1 MFSLFKFK
9 GGVKPQTHKAE
20 SAGAPIGQAPLP
32 AQLIVPLHQ
41 SIGGFARP
49 LVKTGER
56 VLKGQRIGEADQWIS
71 AAVHAPTS
79 GRVLAVEE
87 RLAAH
92 PSGLPTLSVVI
103 EPDGHEAWIDRQ
115 PVDHLALSPERVRER
130 LRDAG
135 VVGLGGAVF
144 PSHAKLSA
152 SRTAAMDALII
163 NGAECE
169 PFMTCDDRL
178 MRERAEE
185 IVRGV
190 SIFRDLLEPK
200 QVFIGIEDNKP
211 EALQAMRA
219 AVTRLGVDFSV
230 TAVPTLYPAGGAKQ
244 LIRVLTGK
252 EVPASRRSPD
262 MGVQC
267 FNVGTAY
274 SAWKA
279 LACGEPVISRIITL
293 TGNLDAPRNWET
305 LIGTPLRDFAPL
317 GRPRP
322 DTTGYL
328 MGGPMMGFELP
339 GLDAPMI
346 KASNCI
352 IAGSPALFPPPPPE
366 MPCIRC
372 GACAQACPH
381 ELQPF
386 ELYWFSRAKNFDK
399 AQAYNLFE
407 CIECGCCSYVCP
419 SHIPLVQYFRF
430 AKDEIRSREREKTQ
444 AAAAKARFEF
454 RNERS
459 EREKAEKAERL
470 AKAAAARMAAKP
482 ADTGAT
488 SAAGAP
494 TDADAAKKAAIAAAM
509 ARARKQREAA
519 QTKAAAAT
527 HEAETDTQPPH
538 HPPTPPSATP
548 LASPTSPDTAPPPP
562 VAAADAPAVGQ
573 STGEQSTDDKAAAKQ
588 ALIAAARERAQRMRE
603 AKMAAANPHASAEQA
618 LSSDAAGKH
627 VAEQSAPP
635 DTSSDAPDGGQSTG
649 EQSTDDKAAARQAL
663 IAAAK
668 ERARRMREARQ
679 AAAQAAAAGDKT
691 AAADAED
698 SGPQR

>member
-9 GGVKPQTHKAE
+9 GGVKPRTHKAE
-20 SAGAPIGQAPLP
+20 SADAPIGQAPLP

-41 SIGGFARP
+41 SIGGVARP
-49 LVKTGER
+49 RVKAGER
-56 VLKGQRIGEADQWIS
+56 VLKGQCIGEADQWIS

-79 GRVLAVEE
+79 GLVRAVEE

-103 EPDGHEAWIDRQ
+103 EPDGREAWIDRQ
-115 PVDHLALSPERVRER
+115 PVDHLALPPERVREL

-152 SRTAAMDALII
+152 SGSAAMEELVI

-185 IVRGV
+185 IARGV
-190 SIFRDLLEPK
+190 SIFRDILEPK
-200 QVFIGIEDNKP
+200 KVLIGIEDNKP
-211 EALQAMRA
+211 EALQAMREA
-219 AVTRLGVDFSV
+219 IARLGFDFSV
-230 TAVPTLYPAGGAKQ
+230 LAVPTLYPAGGAKQ

-274 SAWKA
+274 AAWKA
-279 LACGEPVISRIITL
+279 LARGEPVISRIVTL
-293 TGNLDAPRNWET
+293 TGNVNTPRNWET
-305 LIGTPLRDFAPL
+305 PIGTPLRDFAPL
-317 GRPRP
+317 GHPRP

-339 GLDAPMI
+339 GPEAPLV

-386 ELYWFSRAKNFDK
+386 ELYWFSRARNFDK
-399 AQAYNLFE
+399 AQTYNLFE

-430 AKDEIRSREREKTQ
+430 AKDEIRTREREKEQ
-444 AAAAKARFEF
+444 ATAAKARFEF

-470 AKAAAARMAAKP
+470 AKAAAARAAVKP
-482 ADTGAT
+482 AQTASTPGAPGSPGSPDSPGT
-488 SAAGAP
+488 AP
-494 TDADAAKKAAIAAAM
+494 TDAEAAKKAAIAAAM
-509 ARARKQREAA
+509 ERARKQREAA
-519 QTKAAAAT
+519 QAKAAPSTTADVVTAPG
-527 HEAETDTQPPH
+527 EKPAETAAPTAEQP
-538 HPPTPPSATP
+538 A
-548 LASPTSPDTAPPPP
+548 
-562 VAAADAPAVGQ
+562 
-573 STGEQSTDDKAAAKQ
+573 DKAAAKE
-588 ALIAAARERAQRMRE
+588 ALIAAARERAQRLRE
-603 AKMAAANPHASAEQA
+603 AKMAAAGNAATPQNAPEKPAAQTPQPEAS
-618 LSSDAAGKH
+618 SAAP
-627 VAEQSAPP
+627 A
-635 DTSSDAPDGGQSTG
+635 
-649 EQSTDDKAAARQAL
+649 DKAAAKEAL
-663 IAAAK
+663 IAAAR
-668 ERARRMREARQ
+668 ERAQRLREARQ
-679 AAAQAAAAGDKT
+679 AAGAKATNAANEATVVAETAEAAE
-691 AAADAED
+691 AVAPQD
-698 SGPQR
+698 SGNAS